1 MALLRK
7 RLLLG
12 FGVLLLL
19 VAGDFVYSF
28 MRMWLAIPESYAAW
42 TSGNA
47 LEDYMLE
54 NTNHWPR
61 NWDELGSATNRLNWF
76 VPVERLKEVVKIDW
90 QIDVKQLAQ
99 AARSDLHLKIQVVTR
114 LDGKPLKA
122 KWGPDT
128 EPNTKILQYLRT
140 QTNPIP

>member
-76 VPVERLKEVVKIDW
+76 VPVERLLR
-90 QIDVKQLAQ
+90 LAQ
-99 AARSDLHLKIQVVTR
+99 
-114 LDGKPLKA
+114 
-122 KWGPDT
+122 
-128 EPNTKILQYLRT
+128 
-140 QTNPIP
+140 